1 MGDVQVVKGILSG
14 PLLSSACRKVDEGP
28 DVFGQQQLGVFMTT
42 SNWPN
47 RAGDRSAEGCV
58 LYVKDTAWGFEAVG
72 RSDHPGIV
80 LWLSEDER
88 YCTLLKGTDAE
99 HVRDRWGTYIIEP
112 DELNGLVK
120 PTAFRLEP
128 RVMTRRL
135 IMLMLESPRW
145 VGRVDDQHLDEMRRR
160 VARAFGG
167 TVWRR

>member
-1 MGDVQVVKGILSG
+1 VVGVVGKTALAGG
-14 PLLSSACRKVDEGP
+14 FVGGHAM
-28 DVFGQQQLGVFMTT
+28 FGVNTPT
-42 SNWPN
+42 SNSPI
-47 RAGDRSAEGCV
+47 RRQDHSAEGCV
-58 LYVKDTAWGFEAVG
+58 LYVKDSTWGFEAAG
-72 RSDHPGIV
+72 RVDHPGIV

-99 HVRDRWGTYIIEP
+99 NIRDRWGCYIIEP

-128 RVMTRRL
+128 RIMPRRL

-145 VGRVDDQHLDEMRRR
+145 IGRVEDRHLDEMRRR

-167 TVWRR
+167 TAWRR